1 MALLNK
7 LFFPSSSST
16 STTPVTAAALATTS
30 SSSLLT
36 HQSQTNT
43 LSRTSSLASIL
54 SSSSGAA
61 TATPAVAA
69 TASTSSLSSQRN
81 IAVGSKC
88 GGGINK
94 KSNYNQTTHSKNYLS
109 QFPFDGRQVRILVYR
124 ECDSRGRRLLFDSN
138 ALEKVYLK
146 EDNGNVS
153 HSSRHNVKSTTTTHA
168 AANATIN
175 HNNNNHKEILDFN
188 NKQQQT
194 NNKGH
199 SNGSFIEV
207 CEEYGYKHNR
217 PNSTDISSVGEM
229 VFGALAMS
237 FRGTS
242 LKVHWL
248 DGPSRLLCSQVF
260 LTPTKQTSGH
270 SPYSTLST
278 NSLATPRTSI
288 CSEHG
293 SIDGVSMNSFS
304 LPFSVGIGRH
314 ISLTPSDL
322 SSSVVS
328 SPLDVPSIDQQSL
341 LTNSESAADSGPR
354 FSSTYSTGNDSGYS
368 ALSRGQLSSDQWSAS
383 YQYSTRSSLGSVTS
397 ESERVRKFSMDSN
410 FFGGSSPGSS
420 QFLELS
426 SDGSLQ
432 RRISRNMM
440 TSFEN
445 ENSMNDLIGFVTD
458 NYTNVATTTHGGSEG
473 MNLAVNNPRANYCP
487 SESRSNP
494 EMGKRRENAHNMKSN
509 SRRARL
515 GLAVCVTM
523 SESFEE
529 EMELFCSEHIA
540 LLESMLSRL
549 RASTERAYIHHSQFL
564 QIMFQIWQDT
574 QQWFLDLFT
583 APRIKCPV
591 WLSITTSGSKY
602 SKNVAERFIK
612 ELCWLLSFADTKD
625 TNFFVSTMLTA
636 ILTHHLGWVP
646 TVSPFNSS
654 SSTAAIEQRA
664 KLLKVSQKHPYNA
677 LWAQLGDLFG
687 AIGLPSKLARTVIY
701 GTEKLSIERLLNVLT
716 YFIRCG
722 EVRRSSKKEDFNK
735 ERLNDIVAQNKN
747 EPLKKSSLY
756 ARKGSVFVQNRS
768 EGILTRTPT
777 CKQNLSSIVGGNI
790 DEMLERDEDEND
802 DEEYE
807 YDNQLTDEAIRTYKK
822 NEIPTVLA
830 FRDSRFVQQELRIGN
845 YLMDTGIEKNS
856 IQQYQ
861 QSKQKE
867 TTGNR
872 QSEGRIRLTLT
883 TPDNVELNVEDTH
896 LDEDGAMEAI
906 EIESLPNEPSCNL
919 KRPEN
924 KNLVRKKPFFW
935 GMTSSTVKEGLS
947 LNDLNKLQQQCFN
960 KRQQEQLVQQQQQ
973 QKKKSQQLSLSD
985 LITQNSMGKGERM
998 TWGIEPVKENLCLE
1012 ERIHFE
1018 LCQKN
1023 IERDHGICMTKEKKS
1038 TSGGGGVVF
1047 VLGDN
1052 EPLVNIKK
1060 STEDLTQTDPNESS
1074 PSLTAQDTNSNQLL
1088 CPLHQRMHNTASS
1101 SQQQQQ
1107 LSKKHSGV
1115 KFNFEQYPQIVTN
1128 YMKSKNLLMSNYDL
1142 LMDKCS
1148 KLELQGGGGVGFI
1161 STHLDKSSTATT
1173 AQQTTPTNKNTF
1185 PQTATLTNNVNNCMV
1200 CNGLLNAYQTP
1211 SNATELEF
1219 ETDEV
1224 HSFTNN
1230 NNNVNTTAPASTSS
1244 IPTVSSQTSVQT
1256 LISSTSHGGCT
1267 GQEDTCDAANNK
1279 DSIGS
1284 GCGCNQEVEGNE
1296 SNIVTSPKEG
1306 RKKQFNT
1313 NQKKPLSQ
1321 RGSISSVAAKC
1332 AAVNEA
1338 MHLLK
1343 LPIPGIKELP
1353 QEDEPPGDMKLPV
1366 GFVPSLFL
1374 SVNDHY
1380 IPDMVLQGTLASPKK
1395 WEMNLREDLALAAH
1409 SASLI
1414 SLPAEN
1420 IAIIADMENW
1430 DVKLLSS
1437 QSQHFPYAGGQSAPV
1452 GMSQLVSTMLETV
1465 QTMHNAGISA
1475 YECLSFME
1483 SKLQEIYLHSETL
1496 AAFLLETDFCSLSAV
1511 TTALNLS
1518 ENDVPLLLSIASI
1531 HTPQISKKCGISF
1544 R

>member
-7 LFFPSSSST
+7 LFFPSSAT
-16 STTPVTAAALATTS
+16 PTPVPSTS
-30 SSSLLT
+30 SSSAAAAASSSSTTSLQ
-36 HQSQTNT
+36 HQTQTNT
-43 LSRTSSLASIL
+43 LSRTSSIASIL
-54 SSSSGAA
+54 SSSVGAA
-61 TATPAVAA
+61 SATSA
-69 TASTSSLSSQRN
+69 TSTTT
-81 IAVGSKC
+81 KC
-88 GGGINK
+88 GISNK
-94 KSNYNQTTHSKNYLS
+94 KSNYNQNIHSKNYLS
-109 QFPFDGRQVRILVYR
+109 QFPFDGSQVRILVYR
-124 ECDSRGRRLLFDSN
+124 ECDSRGRRLLFDSK

-146 EDNGNVS
+146 ENNGNITAG
-153 HSSRHNVKSTTTTHA
+153 HNT
-168 AANATIN
+168 ANATITN
-175 HNNNNHKEILDFN
+175 HNNNNNHKEIIDFN
-188 NKQQQT
+188 TTQQT
-194 NNKGH
+194 SNNKGH

-207 CEEYGYKHNR
+207 CNEYGYKHNR
-217 PNSTDISSVGEM
+217 PNSADISSVGEM

-248 DGPSRLLCSQVF
+248 DSPSRLLYSQVF
-260 LTPTKQTSGH
+260 LTPTKQNNGH

-278 NSLATPRTSI
+278 QSLATPRTSI
-288 CSEHG
+288 CSDHG
-293 SIDGVSMNSFS
+293 SMDGVSMNSFS

-322 SSSVVS
+322 SSSIVS
-328 SPLDVPSIDQQSL
+328 SPLDVPSVDQQSL
-341 LTNSESAADSGPR
+341 LTSSESAADSGPR

-397 ESERVRKFSMDSN
+397 ESERVRKFSVDSN
-410 FFGGSSPGSS
+410 FFGGNSPGSS
-420 QFLELS
+420 NILELS
-426 SDGSLQ
+426 SDNSLQ

-458 NYTNVATTTHGGSEG
+458 NYTNLQGTTATTTNHAGSEG
-473 MNLAVNNPRANYCP
+473 MNLLVNNPRGNYCP

-509 SRRARL
+509 TRRARL
-515 GLAVCVTM
+515 GLAVCITM

-549 RASTERAYIHHSQFL
+549 RASTERAYIHHNQFL

-636 ILTHHLGWVP
+636 ILTHHLGWVT

-664 KLLKVSQKHPYNA
+664 KLLKVSQQHPYNA

-687 AIGLPSKLARTVIY
+687 AIGFPSKLARTVIY

-735 ERLNDIVAQNKN
+735 ERLNDFVAQKKN
-747 EPLKKSSLY
+747 EHVKKSSF
-756 ARKGSVFVQNRS
+756 RKVSSMLQNRS
-768 EGILTRTPT
+768 EGILKRTPT
-777 CKQNLSSIVGGNI
+777 SKQNLCSLVGGNNE
-790 DEMLERDEDEND
+790 EMLERDEEDSED
-802 DEEYE
+802 DDSDD
-807 YDNQLTDEAIRTYKK
+807 YDNQLTDEAIRTYKM

-856 IQQYQ
+856 IQQHQ
-861 QSKQKE
+861 QFKPRE
-867 TTGNR
+867 NNGNR

-883 TPDNVELNVEDTH
+883 TPDNIELNVEDTH

-906 EIESLPNEPSCNL
+906 EIESLPNESTNNYS
-919 KRPEN
+919 KQQDN
-924 KNLVRKKPFFW
+924 KNLLKKKPFFW
-935 GMTSSTVKEGLS
+935 GMTTSTVKEGLS
-947 LNDLNKLQQQCFN
+947 LNDLNKLQQCLSKKHQDPQSQQQLQH
-960 KRQQEQLVQQQQQ
+960 QQEKQS
-973 QKKKSQQLSLSD
+973 QKNKSQHLSLSD
-985 LITQNSMGKGERM
+985 LITQNSMGKSERM

-1012 ERIHFE
+1012 EQIHFE
-1018 LCQKN
+1018 KCQKN
-1023 IERDHGICMTKEKKS
+1023 IERDHGISMSKDKNPMG
-1038 TSGGGGVVF
+1038 SGGGAGGGGGGDGNGGSGVVF
-1047 VLGDN
+1047 VLGEN
-1052 EPLVNIKK
+1052 EPLVNIKR
-1060 STEDLTQTDPNESS
+1060 SFEDLTQTESDETMTS
-1074 PSLTAQDTNSNQLL
+1074 QQDSSNNLLL
-1088 CPLHQRMHNTASS
+1088 CPLHQRMHNSATSS
-1101 SQQQQQ
+1101 QQ

-1128 YMKSKNLLMSNYDL
+1128 YMKSKNLLLSNYDL

-1148 KLELQGGGGVGFI
+1148 KLELQGGGVGGGSGGGFI
-1161 STHLDKSSTATT
+1161 TNTNIDKS
-1173 AQQTTPTNKNTF
+1173 PKTF
-1185 PQTATLTNNVNNCMV
+1185 PQTTVTTSSAATINNNCMI
-1200 CNGLLNAYQTP
+1200 CNGLHNAYQTP

-1224 HSFTNN
+1224 HCFTNT
-1230 NNNVNTTAPASTSS
+1230 NTTSS

-1256 LISSTSHGGCT
+1256 LISTTSHGCGGDGGGGGG
-1267 GQEDTCDAANNK
+1267 GQEDLSDNVK
-1279 DSIGS
+1279 DKNSIDTD
-1284 GCGCNQEVEGNE
+1284 CVCHHQENIEERKE
-1296 SNIVTSPKEG
+1296 STNLITSPKEG

-1313 NQKKPLSQ
+1313 NQKKPSSQ

-1343 LPIPGIKELP
+1343 LPIPGIKELS
-1353 QEDEPPGDMKLPV
+1353 QEDETPGDMKLPV

-1430 DVKLLSS
+1430 DVKLISS

-1475 YECLSFME
+1475 YECLDFME

-1544 R
+1544 SV

>member
-1 MALLNK
+1 MKA
-7 LFFPSSSST
+7 
-16 STTPVTAAALATTS
+16 PVY
-30 SSSLLT
+30 
-36 HQSQTNT
+36 
-43 LSRTSSLASIL
+43 IK
-54 SSSSGAA
+54 
-61 TATPAVAA
+61 P
-69 TASTSSLSSQRN
+69 
-81 IAVGSKC
+81 
-88 GGGINK
+88 
-94 KSNYNQTTHSKNYLS
+94 KN
-109 QFPFDGRQVRILVYR
+109 QFPFDGSQVRILVYR

-146 EDNGNVS
+146 EENGNI
-153 HSSRHNVKSTTTTHA
+153 SSKHNVKSTTGGHA

-175 HNNNNHKEILDFN
+175 HNNNNNNHKEILNFN
-188 NKQQQT
+188 NKQQT
-194 NNKGH
+194 SNKGH

-217 PNSTDISSVGEM
+217 PNSSDISSVGEM

-260 LTPTKQTSGH
+260 LTPTKQASGH

-293 SIDGVSMNSFS
+293 SMDGVSMNSYS

-341 LTNSESAADSGPR
+341 LTSSESAADSGPR

-420 QFLELS
+420 NLLELS

-458 NYTNVATTTHGGSEG
+458 NYTNVATTTTTHGGSEG

-494 EMGKRRENAHNMKSN
+494 EMGKRRENAHTMKAN
-509 SRRARL
+509 SRRARI

-574 QQWFLDLFT
+574 QQWFSDLFT

-602 SKNVAERFIK
+602 SKNVADRFIK

-735 ERLNDIVAQNKN
+735 ERLNNIVAQNKN
-747 EPLKKSSLY
+747 EPLKKSTLFG
-756 ARKGSVFVQNRS
+756 RKGPMLVQNRS

-777 CKQNLSSIVGGNI
+777 CKQNLSSIVGESN
-790 DEMLERDEDEND
+790 DEMLERDEEEDDDND
-802 DEEYE
+802 EYE
-807 YDNQLTDEAIRTYKK
+807 YDNQMTDEAIRTYKK

-867 TTGNR
+867 TTSNR

-883 TPDNVELNVEDTH
+883 TPDNVELNVEDAH

-906 EIESLPNEPSCNL
+906 EIESLPNDQSANL
-919 KRPEN
+919 KRKEN
-924 KNLVRKKPFFW
+924 KNILRKKPFFW

-947 LNDLNKLQQQCFN
+947 LNDLNKIQQQCFTR
-960 KRQQEQLVQQQQQ
+960 KQQEQEMQQQQQQ
-973 QKKKSQQLSLSD
+973 QKQQQQKKSQQLSLSD

-1012 ERIHFE
+1012 EKIHFD

-1023 IERDHGICMTKEKKS
+1023 IEREHGICMSKETKS
-1038 TSGGGGVVF
+1038 GGGGGGVVF
-1047 VLGDN
+1047 VLGEN

-1074 PSLTAQDTNSNQLL
+1074 SSPSLTTQDTSNNQLL
-1088 CPLHQRMHNTASS
+1088 CPLHQRMHNSATSS
-1101 SQQQQQ
+1101 HQQ

-1148 KLELQGGGGVGFI
+1148 KLELQGGGGGGVGFI
-1161 STHLDKSSTATT
+1161 TTHLDKSPTTVLQATSTT
-1173 AQQTTPTNKNTF
+1173 AATNKTTF
-1185 PQTATLTNNVNNCMV
+1185 PQSTTTTAAATSTNNANNCMV

-1230 NNNVNTTAPASTSS
+1230 NINANANANTNITAPPSTSS

-1256 LISSTSHGGCT
+1256 LISSTSHGGC
-1267 GQEDTCDAANNK
+1267 QEDACDVANNK
-1279 DSIGS
+1279 DSIDS
-1284 GCGCNQEVEGNE
+1284 GCGCNQEVDGNE

-1306 RKKQFNT
+1306 RKKQFNA

-1343 LPIPGIKELP
+1343 LPMPGIKELP

-1465 QTMHNAGISA
+1465 QTMHNAGIPA